1 MGILMIVALHKEAV
15 YLIAT
20 TASIGDVVGAFEQ
33 EACRERGR
41 KRERERERERER
53 GWESRCTASEYFS
66 PYLRRFNLLS

>member
-1 MGILMIVALHKEAV
+1 MGILIIVALHKEAV
-15 YLIAT
+15 YLLIAT

-41 KRERERERERER
+41 EGER

-66 PYLRRFNLLS
+66 PYLCRFNLLS